1 MHPTLRFPAA
11 LRARRLS
18 ALAAAASLMLAA
30 ACQDSPT
37 APDAPLSEGKK
48 PGGTTSVNPLLGAVL
63 YVDPA
68 SSARRQAE
76 EWRITRPSDAAAM
89 DKIAAHAQAQW
100 FGGWNADVRADADRA
115 TLAAAGAVPVFV
127 AYNIPQRDCGGLSGG
142 GGATPDAYRA
152 WIAAL
157 ADGIG
162 TRRAVVVVEPD
173 ALALMDCLSAT
184 DQQVRVDLLRYAVGV
199 LRAKGKISVY
209 LDAGHSRWHSAAT
222 MADRLKRA
230 DVASAA
236 GFALNVSNFQT
247 TASNLAYG
255 EELSRAVGGKRFVVD
270 TSRNGLG
277 PTADNQWCNP
287 DGRALGAAPTASTG
301 HALAD
306 AFLWVKRPGES
317 DGACNGAPAAGQWW
331 ADYALG
337 LAKRAAW

>member
-1 MHPTLRFPAA
+1 MHPASRFRAA
-11 LRARRLS
+11 LRARRLP
-18 ALAAAASLMLAA
+18 AFAAAALLLA
-30 ACQDSPT
+30 ACQDSPMG
-37 APDAPLSEGKK
+37 PDSPPQDGRK
-48 PGGTTSVNPLLGAVL
+48 PGGTTPVSPLAGAVL

-68 SSARRQAE
+68 SSARRQADA
-76 EWRITRPSDAAAM
+76 WRITRPADAAAL
-89 DKIAAHAQAQW
+89 DKVASHAQGQW

-115 TLAAAGAVPVFV
+115 TSAAVAAGAVPVFV

-152 WIAAL
+152 WVAAL

-162 TRRAVVVVEPD
+162 ARRAVVIVEPD
-173 ALALMDCLSAT
+173 ALAMMDCLSAA
-184 DQQVRVDLLRYAVGV
+184 DQQVRVELLRHAVGV

-247 TASNLAYG
+247 TASNLTYG
-255 EELSRAVGGKRFVVD
+255 EELSRAAGGKRFVID
-270 TSRNGLG
+270 TSRNGVG
-277 PTADNQWCNP
+277 PTPDSQWCNP
-287 DGRALGAAPTASTG
+287 DGRALGAAPTTSTG

-317 DGACNGAPAAGQWW
+317 DGACNGGPAAGQWW
-331 ADYALG
+331 AEYALG
-337 LAKRAAW
+337 LARRASW